1 MAWASAKLKKTT
13 DAQAIEF
20 LGFEARPQTFGLG
33 IIVALAASA
42 MGALSL
48 SLAQQGRIIH
58 STGRD
63 PGPGHGG

>member
-48 SLAQQGRIIH
+48 AQQGRIIH